1 MLFRNKF
8 AIRANGPANESISV
22 DTKLATE
29 EKVSMGETPVVDRQS
44 DEDEHEKRVKRL
56 SAEIIEEGAAW
67 QAKNMGNIKGLRT
80 HDHTKELSTIPHAR
94 QTRKIGSR
102 RSARLWELQL

>member
-1 MLFRNKF
+1 
-8 AIRANGPANESISV
+8 
-22 DTKLATE
+22 
-29 EKVSMGETPVVDRQS
+29 MGETPVVDRQS

-67 QAKNMGNIKGLRT
+67 QAKNMGNIKGLRNV
-80 HDHTKELSTIPHAR
+80 HDHTKELYDPHAR

-102 RSARLWELQL
+102 RFARLLGATIVRKGDNKK